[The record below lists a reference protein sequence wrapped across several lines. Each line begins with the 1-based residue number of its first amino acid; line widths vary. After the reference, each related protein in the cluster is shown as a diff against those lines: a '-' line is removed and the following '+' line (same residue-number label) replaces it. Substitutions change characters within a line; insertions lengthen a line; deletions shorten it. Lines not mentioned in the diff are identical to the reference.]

1 MCTNKKLWTFE
12 EVLLTK
18 KELTFK
24 LFVWCLYS
32 SIVIIED
39 TADQNKRLSKQEGGG
54 DGDGESDGEGEDE
67 GDGSKNVQFLMLYS
81 CFEVNLWT
89 VNHVKEILRGE
100 RLEVIFT
107 SHFSNQFSI

>member
-1 MCTNKKLWTFE
+1 MERKDVCCYSLDNIDILQKMCTNKKLWTFE

-54 DGDGESDGEGEDE
+54 EGDGEVDG
-67 GDGSKNVQFLMLYS
+67 
-81 CFEVNLWT
+81 
-89 VNHVKEILRGE
+89 
-100 RLEVIFT
+100 
-107 SHFSNQFSI
+107 